1 MIVEMRV
8 VALMVLLIVAWQGS
22 SFAIPLAERV
32 ERNELLN
39 DSFPVPK
46 NIQHML
52 FYVQRTPNINT
63 VVYELNLDEKGQ
75 LNKSNPVHVF
85 WIRYAEEGQR
95 EELSFIQRFYAYGL
109 KTKDLGNNKYE
120 LRFVSYKKIPFY
132 LYRSAIDN
140 QFRAHA
146 TLAKKEVLLK
156 KIFLQIE
163 GGTFWF
169 PNVVYIEFTGIDPVT
184 GQEIIER
191 IKP

>member
-1 MIVEMRV
+1 MIEEMRA
-8 VALMVLLIVAWQGS
+8 VALVVLLIGGLQGQ
-22 SFAIPLAERV
+22 SFAIPLAEKVDRSEV
-32 ERNELLN
+32 LN
-39 DSFPVPK
+39 DSFPVPT

-63 VVYELNLDEKGQ
+63 VIYELNLDEKGH
-75 LNKSNPVHVF
+75 LNKNNPVHVF

-132 LYRSAIDN
+132 LYRSAVDN
-140 QFRAHA
+140 QFRAY
-146 TLAKKEVLLK
+146 TTIAKKEVTLK

-169 PNVVYIEFTGIDPVT
+169 PNVVYIEFTGIDPNT
-184 GQEIIER
+184 GQEVVER
-191 IKP
+191 FKP